1 MQRLPQWPD
10 WARPSLGD
18 LFLISLGVWLFAI
31 GSGWMALLADGDIG
45 WHIRTGQWILD
56 TRSVPRFDLFSFSRS
71 GASWFAWEWLSDV
84 IFALLGRS
92 WGLAGVVVLA
102 ACVIVLAAWAVFRHM
117 LWRGANAL
125 VALGVVLVSVAAS
138 SIHFLARPH
147 VFTLLLLATSLW
159 MVERDRRRPGAAV
172 WLLIPLSAVW
182 VNLHSGFFALPA
194 SLTVL
199 TAGLA
204 IEAWIDRA
212 HRRENWS
219 ACRRYAG
226 LAAACVTASLA
237 NPYGISLHRHIAS
250 YLTSDWIRSA
260 VDEFQSPRFRSENL
274 MHFEALLLVAL
285 LLAGRWMTRGR
296 VADALLVLFWAHL
309 ALGSVRHVPL
319 FAIVSAPLV
328 AAELSQLWERRAA
341 AWPPRSVGR
350 ILWALG
356 DDLAG
361 SFGRLSVWSAVLAAA
376 VLLLTPA
383 SRWPRDFPE
392 SKFPVSLVQAEHK
405 RLAQARVFTSDQ
417 WGDYL
422 IYHGWP
428 PQKVFIDG
436 RSDFYGPLIGGEYLR
451 LMQGQ
456 PGWESLFGKYA
467 FSMALIPRA
476 WPLAALLDR
485 DPAWRRIGEDRLA
498 VLYERQ
504 GGLIR

>member
-1 MQRLPQWPD
+1 
-10 WARPSLGD
+10 
-18 LFLISLGVWLFAI
+18 
-31 GSGWMALLADGDIG
+31 MALLADGDSG

-84 IFALLGRS
+84 ILALLS
-92 WGLAGVVVLA
+92 SAWGLAGVVVLS
-102 ACVIVLAAWAVFRHM
+102 ACVIVLAAWAIFRHM

-125 VALGVVLVSVAAS
+125 VALGVVLVTVGAS

-159 MVERDRRRPGAAV
+159 MVERDRRRRSAAV

-182 VNLHSGFFALPA
+182 VNLHSGCFALPA
-194 SLTVL
+194 CLTVL
-199 TAGLA
+199 AAGLA
-204 IEAWIDRA
+204 IEAWMDRA
-212 HRRENWS
+212 HRRESWS

-237 NPYGISLHRHIAS
+237 NPYGIGLHRHIAS

-260 VDEFQSPRFRSENL
+260 VDEFQSPVFRSESL
-274 MHFEALLLVAL
+274 MHFEVLLLAAL

-319 FAIVSAPLV
+319 FAMVSAPLV

-341 AWPPRSVGR
+341 AWPSRSVGR

-392 SKFPVSLVQAEHK
+392 SKFPVSLVRAENK

-456 PGWESLFGKYA
+456 PDWKSLFDKYA

-504 GGLIR
+504 AGLATAGPNQMAVLRRY